1 MDQGLPEGTSAGEA
15 VAATEGRREAPAKA
29 QRLAQ
34 EIREGRRAPTMVAG
48 LIAWS
53 ITVAPVGFGRG
64 GTALAGFLAV
74 LSLAAGLGGPIL
86 LLTRPRLG
94 RHVGI
99 SLFVGFA
106 MAAWLVNGGAI
117 HPLRLEPIRG
127 AFGAIAWGV
136 FAVSWSDRWSPRAL
150 VAPPDP
156 EAPALLARTTLAP
169 LAAPIAGVGVAAGV
183 GYLIFAFQIRDP
195 DRALLAQ
202 ALALVCAVVVV
213 STAATVATIR
223 SKHRSLNGRR
233 LSGSVVRALLFLV
246 TFALAGAI
254 VTVLR

>member
-1 MDQGLPEGTSAGEA
+1 MEELGPGTSAGEA
-15 VAATEGRREAPAKA
+15 VAAIEGRREAPAKVQMFA
-29 QRLAQ
+29 R
-34 EIREGRRAPTMVAG
+34 EIREGRRPPTLVAG

-64 GTALAGFLAV
+64 GTVLAAV
-74 LSLAAGLGGPIL
+74 LALLSLGAGLGGPIL
-86 LLTRPRLG
+86 LVTRPRLG

-106 MAAWLVNGGAI
+106 VAVWLVNSGAI
-117 HPLRLEPIRG
+117 HPLRLDPIRG
-127 AFGAIAWGV
+127 AFGALAWGV
-136 FAVSWSDRWSPRAL
+136 FAVSWSDRWGPRTL

-156 EAPALLARTTLAP
+156 DAPALLARTTLAP
-169 LAAPIAGVGVAAGV
+169 LAVPIAGVGIAAGV

-202 ALALVCAVVVV
+202 AIALVAAVMVVGA
-213 STAATVATIR
+213 AATVATIR
-223 SKHRSLNGRR
+223 SKHRSSNGRR
-233 LSGSVVRALLFLV
+233 LSGAVVRALLLLV

-254 VTVLR
+254 VTVIR